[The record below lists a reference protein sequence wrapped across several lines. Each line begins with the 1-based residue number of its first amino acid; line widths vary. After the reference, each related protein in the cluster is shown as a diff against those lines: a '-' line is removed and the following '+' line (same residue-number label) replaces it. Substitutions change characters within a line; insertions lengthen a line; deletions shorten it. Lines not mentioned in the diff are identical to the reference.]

1 MSDMSERPIEPAAPS
16 DAAAGELLGE
26 LLDLARYL
34 GASEAAIIDSAEIVL
49 KDSLAALCF
58 EPRCPNYGLAAS
70 CPPHVS
76 GPAGFAKLMV
86 SHPQALVYKIDVD
99 AEVLLSPEVAD
110 LMRLIHEIGT
120 SVERRALD
128 LGYARAS
135 AYGGGSCKNLF
146 CGEEPDC
153 RVVDQGGA
161 CRHPDLARPSMSGF
175 GVDTTALLRSAGQTL
190 RRVNPG
196 AEPAIPDA
204 EPSTDAMGTVCG
216 VVLLGVI

>member
-1 MSDMSERPIEPAAPS
+1 MADMSDKSERPIEPAAPS
-16 DAAAGELLGE
+16 SGGVAGE

-49 KDSLAALCF
+49 KDSLAALCV

-76 GPAGFAKLMV
+76 GPAGFRELV
-86 SHPQALVYKIDVD
+86 GQHPHALVYKIDVD
-99 AEVLLSPEVAD
+99 SELLLSPEVAD

-120 SVERRALD
+120 SVERRARD

-135 AYGGGSCKNLF
+135 AFGGGSCKNLF

-153 RVVDQGGA
+153 RVVDRGGD

-175 GVDTTALLRSAGQTL
+175 GVDTTALLRSAGQIL
-190 RRVNPG
+190 RRVDPG
-196 AEPAIPDA
+196 A
-204 EPSTDAMGTVCG
+204 EPSTDAIGTVCG
-216 VVLLGVI
+216 VVLLGVL